1 MKSLLFAFLFSSV
14 ALLAQNKEINTFYD
28 NGAIK
33 STYHY
38 SDASNYEVINYYIS
52 GKIMES
58 GRFINGK
65 MDGTWISY
73 NESGLKSGEALY
85 VRGEKSGDWKMY
97 DETGSLRYKISYAN
111 NRIVNAVNFDAL
123 GRSIAESKSR

>member
-1 MKSLLFAFLFSSV
+1 MKGLLIALLFSSV
-14 ALLAQNKEINTFYD
+14 GLFAQNKEINTFYD

-38 SDASNYEVINYYIS
+38 SDASNYEVSNYYMS
-52 GKIMES
+52 GKLMET
-58 GRFINGK
+58 GRFVNGK

-73 NESGLKSGEALY
+73 NESGLKSGEASY
-85 VRGEKSGDWKMY
+85 VRGEKSGEWKMY
-97 DETGSLRYKISYAN
+97 DETGSMRYKIVYAN
-111 NRIVNAVNFDAL
+111 NRIVNAVNFDAS

>member
-1 MKSLLFAFLFSSV
+1 MKGLLFAFLISSV
-14 ALLAQNKEINTFYD
+14 GLFAQSKEINTFYD

-38 SDASNYEVINYYIS
+38 SDASNYEVVNYYIS

-58 GRFINGK
+58 GRFVNGK
-65 MDGTWISY
+65 MDGMWVSY
-73 NESGLKSGEALY
+73 SESGLKSGEASY
-85 VRGEKSGDWKMY
+85 TRGEKSGEWKMY
-97 DETGSLRYKISYAN
+97 DETGSLRCKVMYAN
-111 NRIVNAVNFDAL
+111 NRILNAVNFDAS